1 MNKALENLIDD
12 IVIAIDEDIFK
23 DYFSSKSSMCS
34 EEEVD
39 GNRDALRD
47 ILEPILDDA
56 EFLKVLRQNGVD
68 MWDGYEDSVE
78 LYGKP
83 IYYE

>member
-12 IVIAIDEDIFK
+12 IVEAIDHDLFYDHFNAK
-23 DYFSSKSSMCS
+23 TATVS